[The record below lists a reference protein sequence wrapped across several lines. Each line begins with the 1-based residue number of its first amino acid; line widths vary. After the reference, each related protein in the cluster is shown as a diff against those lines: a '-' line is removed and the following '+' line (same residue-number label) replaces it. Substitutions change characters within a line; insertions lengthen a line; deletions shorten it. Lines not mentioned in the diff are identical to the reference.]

1 VQPSGAGATLLQPR
15 PRAPQRAPALSAR
28 RAQAGSVGLLAAWR
42 IPGVASFAATLFFCK
57 LVAYTFLYW
66 LPFYL
71 STTEIGGRRLSPQAR
86 ARGPRAAPPCCE
98 WLAPCHAPAPALALA
113 AGRSRRP
120 SRRAGNDILSPVAS
134 ARQASCKASL
144 PWAAQTHWR

>member
-1 VQPSGAGATLLQPR
+1 VCV
-15 PRAPQRAPALSAR
+15 RAPVTSAVTNVLAMCSRQKAAAFDASVEHAKQRADIAARAWVSWSMIRLALVEANGHRVSRLAALLALKSVFAR
-28 RAQAGSVGLLAAWR
+28 QASSISLLAAWR

-86 ARGPRAAPPCCE
+86 
-98 WLAPCHAPAPALALA
+98 
-113 AGRSRRP
+113 
-120 SRRAGNDILSPVAS
+120 
-134 ARQASCKASL
+134 
-144 PWAAQTHWR
+144 T

>member
-1 VQPSGAGATLLQPR
+1 MAASGCRTRCAASRCRRR
-15 PRAPQRAPALSAR
+15 PAPAKPESTAAR
-28 RAQAGSVGLLAAWR
+28 RAHAGAQAGSVGLLAAWR

-86 ARGPRAAPPCCE
+86 ARGPCAAPPC
-98 WLAPCHAPAPALALA
+98 
-113 AGRSRRP
+113 
-120 SRRAGNDILSPVAS
+120 
-134 ARQASCKASL
+134 
-144 PWAAQTHWR
+144 

>member
-1 VQPSGAGATLLQPR
+1 MIVV
-15 PRAPQRAPALSAR
+15 AR
-28 RAQAGSVGLLAAWR
+28 QASSISLLAAWR

-86 ARGPRAAPPCCE
+86 TRCLPLCTFSLLVLCY
-98 WLAPCHAPAPALALA
+98 
-113 AGRSRRP
+113 
-120 SRRAGNDILSPVAS
+120 
-134 ARQASCKASL
+134 SL
-144 PWAAQTHWR
+144 PT